1 MASAKETDR
10 ATILANLRERVR
22 VLNERVNTIG
32 RHL

>member
-1 MASAKETDR
+1 MAKEADR
-10 ATILANLRERVR
+10 GTILANMRERVG